1 MKKFVIIIFSVVFF
15 RNCQHDKSSGII
27 KPLNRKNDSKKLE
40 SIDEKIKNMK
50 KDIYSNNKVLESDL
64 IAISGY
70 FVRIKKFLVE

>member
-1 MKKFVIIIFSVVFF
+1 M
-15 RNCQHDKSSGII
+15 
-27 KPLNRKNDSKKLE
+27 NRKNDSKKLE